1 MDEKFIVTRELGRL
15 AKWLRILGF
24 DTAYYITDNVSTL
37 VISALR
43 EDRFI
48 LTRNTKIGQHR
59 GIKII
64 KINSDFV
71 KEQLTQVLDDL
82 KISPCP
88 GLMFSRCIICNK
100 ELITVGKTSIK
111 DKVPEFVYNSQD
123 EFVSCPVC
131 GRIYWQGTHW
141 GNVKEI
147 IAKLSNC

>member
-24 DTAYYITDNVSTL
+24 DTTYHNIDNVSTL
-37 VISALR
+37 VITALR
-43 EDRFI
+43 EDRII

-64 KINSDFV
+64 KVNSDFV
-71 KEQLTQVLDDL
+71 KEQLTQVLGDL
-82 KISPCP
+82 KISPRQD
-88 GLMFSRCIICNK
+88 LMFSRCIICNK
-100 ELITVGKTSIK
+100 ELIAIEKTSIK
-111 DKVPEFVYNSQD
+111 DKVPEFVYNTQE